1 MEELNKELFQ
11 HSATM
16 IVNLEYLGIHID
28 KIKEEE
34 NPGSLFSKTAYYYSV
49 PEASILETE
58 NQNLNAKIKTAN
70 DLKQLA
76 KEVIIDMLIE
86 QCKED
91 FCEDS
96 DEFVAD
102 VKSTISDYS
111 KFYAKV
117 RSGEVWNK
125 ELAEQRI
132 KELAKEIE
140 AAVGYQEV

>member
-1 MEELNKELFQ
+1 MEELIKRN
-11 HSATM
+11 TTI
-16 IVNLEYLGIHID
+16 IVNLEYLGVHID
-28 KIKEEE
+28 EVKEED

-49 PEASILETE
+49 PESSILETE

-70 DLKQLA
+70 DLKQLT
-76 KEVIIDMLIE
+76 KEVLIDMMLDH
-86 QCKED
+86 CKEE
-91 FCEDS
+91 FGEDS
-96 DEFVAD
+96 DEFVSD
-102 VKSTISDYS
+102 VKNNIGDYF